1 MADKAK
7 KPLTTEQIEQLATE
21 IHTWLVKNE
30 LWMDVS
36 IYFNGKRWST
46 MKRDGEK
53 YEFCYNENRYF
64 EDVADPKDYFEYVRE
79 PENILS
85 MSFEGGL
92 YEVLNGWT
100 NDCIKLEREFQ
111 KIFCKY
117 NLSFQLGNAW
127 NLTAFEI

>member
-1 MADKAK
+1 MTEK
-7 KPLTTEQIEQLATE
+7 KPLTHEQIEQLATE
-21 IHTWLVKNE
+21 IHQWLIKNE
-30 LWMDVS
+30 LWTDVA
-36 IYFNGKRWST
+36 IYFNDKRWST

-64 EDVADPKDYFEYVRE
+64 EDMADPKDYFEYVRE

-92 YEVLNGWT
+92 YEVLHGCT
-100 NDCIKLEREFQ
+100 RDCVKLAEEFLA
-111 KIFCKY
+111 IFEKRGLY
-117 NLSFQLGNAW
+117 YEYGNAW